1 MRCFSGQSDTNSEVP
16 VFRFTDYLSI
26 IRGIQNRNH
35 KLGAPMEKEYV
46 KELDHTYLIL
56 GDGQIDEDE
65 YSFQM
70 VMRGRLPGVLPQSIA
85 MKDGKKSLRADVTA
99 CTNIT
104 TRFKNNALTGHD
116 LRKILSAVRD
126 TASKMP
132 KLLINAQD
140 LYLDP
145 ECIFL
150 GAGADQVLL
159 CYVPHLSESE
169 PHSVRMLAEFLLK
182 KIDHSDMPAA
192 ALAYGLFD
200 QVSADSYILKDVLFQ
215 LLKEH
220 TDAFASGAGRP
231 QTDQSETSHSHSSEY
246 EEFSPD
252 NPKKVSPSS
261 IRNRHAE
268 AARQNSFGR
277 RRRRPKAK
285 ASRRRRKSLLKTLL
299 PAAIILTCALA
310 LILYFRMDLT
320 QIAGM
325 GFLCSALIWM
335 IHNSMEKHR
344 NERRNIWFDE
354 DEESESDDRFYQA
367 LRQEL
372 YAQDQGSDTSGSY
385 GSGDYRF
392 GGDVSGS
399 PGSHDYW
406 SGDDKPDSYGSG
418 DYHSGGDASG
428 SSGPGDYRFGGDA
441 SGSSGPGD
449 YRFGGDATEGRTRTL
464 QRDNPSLISLQK
476 DRCPDITLSGTH
488 LILGKSKT
496 NADVI
501 LPDSTVSRK
510 HARIE
515 RRMDGFYV
523 TDLFSTNGTFL
534 DGHRLESGQ
543 AVKLNNGVQLTLS
556 SLHYRVRIP
565 QSQAEDRIRP
575 AC

>member
-1 MRCFSGQSDTNSEVP
+1 
-16 VFRFTDYLSI
+16 
-26 IRGIQNRNH
+26 
-35 KLGAPMEKEYV
+35 MEKEYV
-46 KELDHTYLIL
+46 KELDHTYLVL

-65 YSFQM
+65 YSCQM
-70 VMRGRLPGVLPQSIA
+70 VLRGRLPGVLPQSIA

-99 CTNIT
+99 CTNIS
-104 TRFKNNALTGHD
+104 TRFKNIALTGQD

-132 KLLINAQD
+132 KLLMNAQD

-159 CYVPHLSESE
+159 CYVPHLSESQ
-169 PHSVRMLAEFLLK
+169 PHSVRMLAEFLIK
-182 KIDHSDMPAA
+182 KIDHSDPSAA

-200 QVSADSYILKDVLFQ
+200 QVCEDSYILKDVLYT

-220 TDAFASGAGRP
+220 TDAIASGADQSPDGSSWGRHSHADSP
-231 QTDQSETSHSHSSEY
+231 QNFSPYIKKPQNTDQPQIFSAHSSEY
-246 EEFSPD
+246 EEFSTE

-261 IRNRHAE
+261 
-268 AARQNSFGR
+268 GR
-277 RRRRPKAK
+277 RRQTSSAGHSSSEHRRKRPKAK
-285 ASRRRRKSLLKTLL
+285 ARRRRRKSLLKSLL
-299 PAAIILTCALA
+299 PAAIILICALA

-354 DEESESDDRFYQA
+354 DEESESDDRFYQS

-372 YAQDQGSDTSGSY
+372 YAHDLGEDSAGNSGSGGYPFDDASSKASNYRFDGTATGNPGADRYRY
-385 GSGDYRF
+385 GDAAAGSSGTDRYRYGGTSAGSPGADRYRYSDAAAGSSGTAGYRF
-392 GGDVSGS
+392 G
-399 PGSHDYW
+399 
-406 SGDDKPDSYGSG
+406 DDL
-418 DYHSGGDASG
+418 
-428 SSGPGDYRFGGDA
+428 
-441 SGSSGPGD
+441 
-449 YRFGGDATEGRTRTL
+449 TEGKTRTL
-464 QRDNPSLISLQK
+464 QRDDPSLISLQK
-476 DRCPDITLSGTH
+476 DRCPDITLNRPH

-496 NADVI
+496 KADII
-501 LPDSTVSRK
+501 LPDNTVSRK

-515 RRMDGFYV
+515 RRMDGYYV

-543 AVKLNNGVQLTLS
+543 AVRLNDGVELTVS

-565 QSQAEDRIRP
+565 QIQTEDQIRP